1 MIENNEIISYDTLV
15 NLVHRIVGICEE
27 NICNMEIYYYLP
39 IPEGQNNGEFIN
51 DIQRIK
57 LTKDNYFTYIKC
69 NSSID
74 NYGIKDTKVYYLT
87 ILITKNKNK
96 EINWILLQR
105 NAFSNIGIGNN
116 ISKSKYSKEIV
127 SYSDEIDLIIDKFG
141 FL

>member
-57 LTKDNYFTYIKC
+57 LTKDNYFTYIK
-69 NSSID
+69 
-74 NYGIKDTKVYYLT
+74 YTTKVL
-87 ILITKNKNK
+87 K
-96 EINWILLQR
+96 E
-105 NAFSNIGIGNN
+105 NI
-116 ISKSKYSKEIV
+116 
-127 SYSDEIDLIIDKFG
+127 
-141 FL
+141 